1 MELFQVIFYSTR
13 VPYAPSDRLLFQSSL
28 LKYTEFSPPEHSEC
42 TPSPEPR
49 VLSNPVS
56 NQSRTRPFRWWS
68 LRSSSRDRIIQRK
81 PSQTE
86 ARPAR
91 EKRQTRPVK
100 RVPVFFLDE
109 AHKLYALS
117 LSSSVRLK
125 DAFSPGLIQSVE
137 AMKALLDSMLVLTKQ
152 DRLCHVIHATSDP
165 FYQTWL
171 RQLNVMQHCKVRAT
185 LQPRG
190 DTDKG
195 CNRLLRLAIAQK
207 RRHVPFLT
215 KKSHLESQNGLGA
228 AWSLRDYMRLLE
240 GDLCTFKITSPT
252 MVSTFTH

>member
-1 MELFQVIFYSTR
+1 MTASTLNAGYLTRMVRVKSEPAILPDSWSSSRLFYSTR

-56 NQSRTRPFRWWS
+56 NQSRTRLLRWWS
-68 LRSSSRDRIIQRK
+68 LRSSSRDRLVQRK

-86 ARPAR
+86 ARPTR
-91 EKRQTRPVK
+91 EKRPIK

-109 AHKLYALS
+109 AHKLYALP
-117 LSSSVRLK
+117 SSSPVRLK

-171 RQLNVMQHCKVRAT
+171 RQLNVMQHCKVHTT
-185 LQPRG
+185 LQPRR
-190 DTDKG
+190 DTDKS
-195 CNRLLRLAIAQK
+195 CNRSLRLAIAQK
-207 RRHVPFLT
+207 GRHVSFLT

-228 AWSLRDYMRLLE
+228 
-240 GDLCTFKITSPT
+240 
-252 MVSTFTH
+252 V